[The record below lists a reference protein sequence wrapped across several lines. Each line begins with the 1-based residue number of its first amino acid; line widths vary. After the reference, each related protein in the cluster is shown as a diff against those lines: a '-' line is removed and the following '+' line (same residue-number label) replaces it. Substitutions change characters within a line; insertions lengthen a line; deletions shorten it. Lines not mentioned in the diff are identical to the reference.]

1 MNVDAQRIRLERERR
16 AWTQAQL
23 AGATGLGLRTVQR
36 IERVGSAS
44 FESVQAIA
52 AVLELTIAEL
62 RLESVPAPNL
72 PAPAF
77 PFWRLVF
84 ASLSGVAVWFWFD
97 SPPGVWFFDHGPLFS
112 GNAPYAAA
120 IDYLAMGCLFA
131 AAVLIPELPAGR
143 ASVRRALGLVL
154 ASALSIFTAVA
165 IADEVPNLFWTPGIS
180 SRTISVIFAAS
191 SVGASIVGAA
201 VVLAAAHW
209 LIGMDRPLR
218 FWVSGMI
225 AAVLGGFVVGG
236 SFLLYRFQFASFAI
250 WHLLLCVA
258 IQMGRGREIP
268 LPSVTPLIRSARA
281 FSVRALLP
289 GGRLWRLRATPT
301 QVLDSR

>member
-1 MNVDAQRIRLERERR
+1 MEMNVDAQRIRLERERR

-36 IERVGSAS
+36 IEREGSAS
-44 FESVQAIA
+44 FESAQAIA
-52 AVLELTIAEL
+52 AALELSIAEL
-62 RLESVPAPNL
+62 RLESAPRPEL
-72 PAPAF
+72 LTLAVL
-77 PFWRLVF
+77 FWRLAF
-84 ASLSGVAVWFWFD
+84 AALSGIAVWLWFD
-97 SPPGVWFFDHGPLFS
+97 WRLGFGFIGNSPLASPF
-112 GNAPYAAA
+112 
-120 IDYLAMGCLFA
+120 DYLALGCLFA
-131 AAVLIPELPAGR
+131 AGVLIPELPAGR
-143 ASVRRALGLVL
+143 TSVRRALALIL
-154 ASALSIFTAVA
+154 ASALSFFTAAA
-165 IADEVPNLFWTPGIS
+165 IANEVPDLLWTPGIS

-201 VVLAAAHW
+201 VVLAATYW

-218 FWVSGMI
+218 FWVVGMV

-250 WHLLLCVA
+250 WHLLLCAA

-268 LPSVTPLIRSARA
+268 LPSVTPLIRAART

-289 GGRLWRLRATPT
+289 GGRLWRRR
-301 QVLDSR
+301 VLLT